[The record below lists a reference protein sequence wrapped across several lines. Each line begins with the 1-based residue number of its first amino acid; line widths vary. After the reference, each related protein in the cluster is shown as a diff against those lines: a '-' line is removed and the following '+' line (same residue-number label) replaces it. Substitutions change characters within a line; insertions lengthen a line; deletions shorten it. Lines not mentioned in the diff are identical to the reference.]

1 MKQVTLALCAAL
13 LAFGLGVQ
21 DAEAKRLGGGTSR
34 GLQRDT
40 VTQRQA
46 APNQP
51 AGTPTQQAAPQAA
64 PQPGAS
70 AGMPAQPPKRSWLGP
85 LAGLAAGI
93 GLAALFSHLGLGEGM
108 ANFFM
113 IALLVMA
120 AIFILKLL
128 FGRKASTPA
137 GAPPD
142 PMSYAGVGGPGMTPV
157 PDTRFDTAAPA
168 AAAAGSSTV
177 MQIQRAIPADFDVEG
192 FARVAKVNFIR
203 LQAAHDAGNL
213 DDIREFTTPEM
224 FAEIQLDIAE
234 RKAAPQ
240 TTDVVTLDA
249 EVLEVVTEANRHVAS
264 VRFHGMIREEKDGA
278 AEAFDEVWNLVK
290 SLEGGRGWAVAGI
303 QQLN

>member
-1 MKQVTLALCAAL
+1 MTRFTFAVCGL
-13 LAFGLGVQ
+13 LLTIGLGIQ

-34 GLQRDT
+34 GMQRDT

-46 APNQP
+46 TPGQ
-51 AGTPTQQAAPQAA
+51 AGSVPTQQAAPQST
-64 PQPGAS
+64 PQPAS
-70 AGMPAQPPKRSWLGP
+70 TAGIPPQPQKRSWLGP

-93 GLAALFSHLGLGEGM
+93 GLASLFSHLGLGEGM

-113 IALLVMA
+113 IALVVMA
-120 AIFILKLL
+120 AVFVFKLL
-128 FGRKASTPA
+128 FSRKTTPA
-137 GAPPD
+137 GATPD
-142 PMSYAGVGGPGMTPV
+142 PMRYAGVGGPGMAPLAEARFEAGTTTIPSASTNTPIYR
-157 PDTRFDTAAPA
+157 T
-168 AAAAGSSTV
+168 
-177 MQIQRAIPADFDVEG
+177 IPAGFDVEG
-192 FARVAKVNFIR
+192 FARIAKVNFIR

-224 FAEIQLDIAE
+224 FAEIQLDIAV
-234 RKAAPQ
+234 RKVSPQ
-240 TTDVVTLDA
+240 TTDIVTLDA

-290 SLEGGRGWAVAGI
+290 PVDGSRGWTVAGI